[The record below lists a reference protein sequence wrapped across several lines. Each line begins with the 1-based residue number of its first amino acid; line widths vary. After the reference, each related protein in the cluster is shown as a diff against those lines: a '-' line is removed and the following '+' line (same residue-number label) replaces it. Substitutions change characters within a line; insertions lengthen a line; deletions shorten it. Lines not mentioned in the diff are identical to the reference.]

1 MLEVMVNGC
10 YGKMGQIVCDL
21 IEQNENLV
29 LKCGFDKNI
38 TGEFAFPVY
47 DKIENIV
54 EKPDVIIDFSIP
66 VATLTILQYAVSN
79 HVPIVIAT
87 TGFTNEEEL
96 IIKEASKKIPIFK
109 SANMSYDIMIM
120 KKLVQWLAPLLK
132 NTDIEITETHHN
144 RKIDSPSGTAQ
155 MLADSI
161 NKSLGNSLYYEYNR
175 HDKHEKRNKN
185 EIGINS
191 LIKFLYN
198 TTNPFLLVCLTSSSN
213 TSLLSTFSLNS
224 FLISFIFAC
233 LQDINTLPC
242 PSFNFNTSA
251 FILSP
256 TLYSSAGSS
265 PFSLKYSF
273 LGIIPSAL

>member
-66 VATLTILQYAVSN
+66 AATLTILQYAVSN

-132 NTDIEITETHHN
+132 NTDIEITEIHHN

-191 LIKFLYN
+191 IRGGNIVGEHTVQFFGEYETFEIKHTSYSRNLFAEGALKAADFIVTKSNGLYN
-198 TTNPFLLVCLTSSSN
+198 MEDMF
-213 TSLLSTFSLNS
+213 
-224 FLISFIFAC
+224 
-233 LQDINTLPC
+233 
-242 PSFNFNTSA
+242 
-251 FILSP
+251 
-256 TLYSSAGSS
+256 
-265 PFSLKYSF
+265 K
-273 LGIIPSAL
+273 

>member
-191 LIKFLYN
+191 IRGGNIVGEHTVQFFSEYETFEIKHTSYSRNLFAEGALKAADFIVTKSNGLYN
-198 TTNPFLLVCLTSSSN
+198 MEDMF
-213 TSLLSTFSLNS
+213 
-224 FLISFIFAC
+224 
-233 LQDINTLPC
+233 
-242 PSFNFNTSA
+242 
-251 FILSP
+251 
-256 TLYSSAGSS
+256 
-265 PFSLKYSF
+265 K
-273 LGIIPSAL
+273 